1 MCSTTLYPFD
11 RLQDQRKGQIGIC
24 EETGIEIFGGLVAI
38 LGQGGECATIHTWS
52 LVGVISMRKPRKA
65 TLGSNSP
72 LPLRSIVYRMHQQSS
87 GPPKDVYMLIP
98 GSSEHVTIHGKQN
111 FASVIKDLEMG
122 KLFWIIHV
130 TPV

>member
-1 MCSTTLYPFD
+1 MCSATLYPFD
-11 RLQDQRKGQIGIC
+11 RPKDQRKGQIGTC
-24 EETGIEIFGGLVAI
+24 EETGEEIFGGLVAI
-38 LGQGGECATIHTWS
+38 LGQGVECATIYTSS

-72 LPLRSIVYRMHQQSS
+72 LPLRNIVDRMHQQNN

-98 GSSEHVTIHGKQN
+98 GPGELVTIHGKQD

-130 TPV
+130 SAV

>member
-1 MCSTTLYPFD
+1 
-11 RLQDQRKGQIGIC
+11 
-24 EETGIEIFGGLVAI
+24 
-38 LGQGGECATIHTWS
+38 
-52 LVGVISMRKPRKA
+52 MRKPRKA

-72 LPLRSIVYRMHQQSS
+72 LPLRNIVDRMHQQNN

-98 GSSEHVTIHGKQN
+98 GPGELVTIHGKQD

-130 TPV
+130 SAV

>member
-11 RLQDQRKGQIGIC
+11 RPKDQRKGQVGAC
-24 EETGIEIFGGLVAI
+24 EETGEETFGGLVTI
-38 LGQGGECATIHTWS
+38 LGQGVECAATCTLS

-72 LPLRSIVYRMHQQSS
+72 LPLRNIVDRMHQQNN

-98 GSSEHVTIHGKQN
+98 GPSEHVTIHGKQD

-122 KLFWIIHV
+122 KLFWISHV
-130 TPV
+130 SPV